1 MPGKIKGY
9 LHPKREVILVTTAGA
24 AIAPTTIMEAVV
36 ESTTRKGKKMSP
48 ALNVTLGPKLSS
60 GFLAV
65 LRPAFCK
72 KYWFAERRT
81 QNSQFRDYRFCSVLV
96 SCILPTFENELLAQ
110 NAD

>member
-1 MPGKIKGY
+1 
-9 LHPKREVILVTTAGA
+9 VTAGSQKR
-24 AIAPTTIMEAVV
+24 AIANLRKSKGRD
-36 ESTTRKGKKMSP
+36 ESRF
-48 ALNVTLGPKLSS
+48 ALKLKRNLGPKLSS

>member
-1 MPGKIKGY
+1 MLK
-9 LHPKREVILVTTAGA
+9 
-24 AIAPTTIMEAVV
+24 VV
-36 ESTTRKGKKMSP
+36 GVCLLLEKWRDQ
-48 ALNVTLGPKLSS
+48 LLGPKLSS